1 MGTLHYNVAPM
12 PFLTLEGIEGSGK
25 STQARRLAAALGPG
39 VVLSR
44 EPGGT
49 ALGRAVRGLLLE
61 PVHRGLAPAAE
72 LLLFFADRAQHVA
85 EVIRPA
91 LAQGRLVISDRYT
104 DSSLAYQGYGRGV
117 RLDLIQALHE
127 AATGGL
133 WPELTLLLDLP
144 VEDGL
149 GRVAAR
155 GVHDRL
161 EAEVR
166 EFHERVRG
174 GYLEMAGREPH
185 RWVVVDGRGSEGEV
199 AARVW
204 AAVTARGLEAHGLR

>member
-1 MGTLHYNVAPM
+1 M

-25 STQARRLAAALGPG
+25 STQARRLAAALGPD

-49 ALGRAVRGLLLE
+49 ALGRAVRGLLLD
-61 PVHRGLAPAAE
+61 PAHWGTAPAAE

-91 LAQGRLVISDRYT
+91 LAQGKVVISDRYT

-117 RLDLIQALHE
+117 RLDLILAMHE

-133 WPELTLLLDLP
+133 WPDRTLLLDVP
-144 VEDGL
+144 VDEGL

-155 GVHDRL
+155 GGHDRM

-166 EFHERVRG
+166 EFHERVRR
-174 GYLEMAGREPH
+174 GYLELAAREPQ
-185 RWVVVDGRGSEGEV
+185 RWVVVDGQGSEEEV
-199 AARVW
+199 AARVRE
-204 AAVTARGLEAHGLR
+204 VMSMRGAGAHGLR